1 MVCSGWDAWRLRGK
15 PRLISQPPVQQKVL
29 QPDQRR
35 PAGCKNRGLSDSVQA
50 VQNPEQLIKAPF
62 SSRLRLDL
70 GGGGLADRAAAG
82 LCFKQYRLPSVA
94 PELREAALP
103 HLDLHQG
110 WASGYRSQ
118 RRQFPVLTLDWS
130 ADQGSCVER
139 LSRAGVSCS
148 SCGVWCV

>member
-62 SSRLRLDL
+62 SCWRPARRIGRL
-70 GGGGLADRAAAG
+70 GPG
-82 LCFKQYRLPSVA
+82 
-94 PELREAALP
+94 
-103 HLDLHQG
+103 
-110 WASGYRSQ
+110 
-118 RRQFPVLTLDWS
+118 
-130 ADQGSCVER
+130 
-139 LSRAGVSCS
+139 SRAGPLLRRRLRPTTKAQSKRCRSSRESFAWRRMLFSNPGPIVSPAWMGTTVVLPS
-148 SCGVWCV
+148 G